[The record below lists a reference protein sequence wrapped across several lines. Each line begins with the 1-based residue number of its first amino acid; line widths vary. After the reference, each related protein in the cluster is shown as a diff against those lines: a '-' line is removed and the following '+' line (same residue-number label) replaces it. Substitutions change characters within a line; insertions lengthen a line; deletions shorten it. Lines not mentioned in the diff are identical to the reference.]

1 MKTQSRLLSSGSRR
15 ECPVCCRTRDADC
28 RMSPDLSLV
37 ICHHPRM
44 DLVPWVDGEGSY
56 LFVRNTRDDRAAV
69 FVREDA
75 IARRQL

>member
-1 MKTQSRLLSSGSRR
+1 MTTRSRLLSSGRR
-15 ECPVCCRTRDADC
+15 RACPVCQRTHDGDC

-37 ICHHPRM
+37 ICHHPRLN
-44 DLVPWVDGEGSY
+44 LVPWVDGEGLY

-75 IARRQL
+75 INLRQW